1 MGDMLQE
8 AGSIKSGLAGYDS
21 IVLYYHRFWRLV
33 QIFSAISLVI
43 PACLQIELNVP
54 FGILLLF
61 RGTIT
66 TLFSP
71 P

>member
-1 MGDMLQE
+1 MRDIAAKLRYLTT
-8 AGSIKSGLAGYDS
+8 SHIPFL
-21 IVLYYHRFWRLV
+21 RLV

-61 RGTIT
+61 RGTNT